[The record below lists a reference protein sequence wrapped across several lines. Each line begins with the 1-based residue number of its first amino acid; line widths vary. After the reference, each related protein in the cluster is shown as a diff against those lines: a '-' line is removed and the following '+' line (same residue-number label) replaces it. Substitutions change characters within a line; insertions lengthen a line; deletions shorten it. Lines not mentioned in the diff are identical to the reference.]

1 MAWLLRGILVLAF
14 AAVTLAPSTAL
25 ARRGGIILITYG
37 DSIKDLG
44 QVPAEIAPVI
54 EKATGQSG
62 LRVGYKYSYFGLFWL
77 DLWTWGGDFCLYRDR
92 SFIPLKPEMAAAL
105 LKTKGAPSKPITY
118 TIPPLLPVLGLLV
131 VFGVIASR
139 QQAEREQAKK
149 LFSDVRYIQVML
161 RFDDAASR
169 TGSLT
174 PTTQEIALARDQ
186 LVAEGVDGP
195 EADRTLAL
203 LVKTRPHQDVQNY
216 WNAFKVALAEAAL
229 ADQQQQ
235 AAAAAAAAPAAD
247 PGASPLAT

>member
-1 MAWLLRGILVLAF
+1 MAWLFRGILVLAF
-14 AAVTLAPSTAL
+14 AAVTLAPSTAQ

-37 DSIKDLG
+37 DSIKDLA
-44 QVPAEIAPVI
+44 QVPAELAPVI

-62 LRVGYKYSYFGLFWL
+62 LRVGFKYSYFGLFWL

-105 LKTKGAPSKPITY
+105 LKTNGTPSKPITY
-118 TIPPLLPVLGLLV
+118 TIPPLLPVLGILIVL
-131 VFGVIASR
+131 GVIASR
-139 QQAEREQAKK
+139 AQAERERAKK
-149 LFSDVRYIQVML
+149 LFSDVRYLHVML

-174 PTTQEIALARDQ
+174 PTTDVINEARDQ
-186 LVAEGVDGP
+186 LVAEGVDPP
-195 EADRTLAL
+195 EADRNVAL
-203 LVKTRPHQDVQNY
+203 LVKTRSHQDVQNY

-235 AAAAAAAAPAAD
+235 AAAAPAAAD
-247 PGASPLAT
+247 PAAPPPAA